1 MPWHRIAWLY
11 FQKHTTLFDGSPK
24 TLLHIAPEPEL
35 AKRFLSVPGM
45 NYLPVDLDTRRPFV
59 TERMDI
65 TEIGYPADSFDGILC
80 SHVLEH
86 IPDDRKA
93 MRELCRVLKPG
104 GWALFMVPLHGKPT
118 EEDPNCTDPRER
130 ERRFGQFDHVR
141 SYGIDLVQRL
151 EESGFTVTVI
161 NGPELT
167 KTRDDADRMVI
178 WGKAFV
184 CSK

>member
-1 MPWHRIAWLY
+1 
-11 FQKHTTLFDGSPK
+11 
-24 TLLHIAPEPEL
+24 
-35 AKRFLSVPGM
+35 M

-65 TEIGYPADSFDGILC
+65 TEIGYPADSFDVIFC

-104 GWALFMVPLHGKPT
+104 GWALFMVPLKEGNT

-130 ERRFGQFDHVR
+130 ERRFGQWDHVR
-141 SYGIDLVQRL
+141 IYGMDLVQRL
-151 EESGFTVTVI
+151 EEAGNTVTVI
-161 NGPELT
+161 AGPSLAET
-167 KTRDDADRMVI
+167 KQDADRMGI
-178 WGKAFV
+178 WGKAFL